1 MSTSSP
7 KLDEVIYFLMDK
19 ALRASRKHSIK
30 VFKEN
35 NLDISLDQW
44 VVMRRIYEEKSQTQI
59 ELARATYKD
68 AASITRILD
77 LLHNKNMVRRIP
89 NETDRRK
96 SCLILTKKGT
106 DTINSA
112 YAVVAELRAE
122 GLDGIS
128 NEELQTAKRVMNKIA
143 QNMKT
148 T

>member
-1 MSTSSP
+1 MSTNSP

-35 NLDISLDQW
+35 DLDISLDQW

-59 ELARATYKD
+59 ELALATYKD
-68 AASITRILD
+68 AAS
-77 LLHNKNMVRRIP
+77 MVRRIP

-96 SCLILTKKGT
+96 SCLILTKKGA

-112 YAVVAELRAE
+112 YAVVAQLRAE

-128 NEELQTAKRVMNKIA
+128 NEELQAAKRVMNKIA